1 MLTGGY
7 LFRLSPVAVMVAAIV
22 WMMPASIEG
31 QAAQGAPKPAAQGA
45 AKPAPAAAKPA
56 ANWTVPR
63 TPWGDPDFQGV
74 WEHPDTPAQGIPPN
88 KEDQDRLVNARLS
101 RYGPNDPRG
110 KQTSQLSKEKPLLVD
125 PADGLFP
132 TLPGKF
138 FYYDP
143 AIRGDH
149 WENHFVG
156 ERCITKGVPD
166 MYLRG
171 DVHRI
176 VQSPGWVVMVSE
188 FIHDAR
194 LIPVDGRA
202 HLGADIRQWNG
213 DPRGRWEGDTLVI
226 ESTNFNDKGQV
237 YAELGAGIKQSSQ
250 MRLVERWTRIN
261 EKTIRHEFTVTDPAV
276 FSRPWTAVTTHE
288 LQDPKFFVVEYACHE
303 GNYNYMSTSLRQ
315 GRIRDKQ
322 RAGSP
327 ASK

>member
-1 MLTGGY
+1 MLTAGHFY
-7 LFRLSPVAVMVAAIV
+7 RAFCIAVAVAAIA
-22 WMMPASIEG
+22 WMTPASVDA
-31 QAAQGAPKPAAQGA
+31 QAQGTPKPAAQGA
-45 AKPAPAAAKPA
+45 AKPATPAAAKPA
-56 ANWTVPR
+56 TGSVPR

-74 WEHPDTPAQGIPPN
+74 WEHPDTPAQGIPP
-88 KEDQDRLVNARLS
+88 DPAVADRLVKARMS

-110 KQTSQLSKEKPLLVD
+110 RQTSQLSKEKPMIVD

-149 WENHFVG
+149 WTNHFIG

-188 FIHDAR
+188 FIHDVR
-194 LIPVDGRA
+194 MIPVDGRP
-202 HLGADIRQWNG
+202 HLGADIQFWNG
-213 DPRGRWEGDTLVI
+213 DPRGRWDGDTLVI

-237 YAELGAGIKQSSQ
+237 FAELGGGIKQSSQ
-250 MRLVERWTRIN
+250 MRLVERWTRIDA
-261 EKTIRHEFTVTDPAV
+261 KTIRQEFTVTDPAV

-288 LQDPKFFVVEYACHE
+288 LQPANFFVVEYACHE
-303 GNYNYMSTSLRQ
+303 GNYNYMTGSLRQ
-315 GRIRDKQ
+315 GRIRDQK
-322 RAGSP
+322 RAGPSV
-327 ASK
+327 SQ